1 VKTKLYCPFC
11 GQPLQKRHYEG
22 RVRPFCACCDTPI
35 YENPVPATAV
45 VVADKDT
52 GILLVK
58 RSVEPRKGEWALPG
72 GFIELSEAPDQAA
85 LRELAEETGI
95 SGAIDTLLG
104 VETNNSATYG
114 TVLIVGYLVTDYAG
128 VLCAGDDAEEVAFF
142 PPGAMP
148 PIAFN
153 SHAAF
158 IDRAIGSFFR
168 S

>member
-1 VKTKLYCPFC
+1 M
-11 GQPLQKRHYEG
+11 
-22 RVRPFCACCDTPI
+22 
-35 YENPVPATAV
+35 PATAV

-72 GFIELSEAPDQAA
+72 GFVELSEAPDQAA

-95 SGAIDTLLG
+95 SGTIDTLLG

-114 TVLIVGYLVTDYAG
+114 TVLIVGYLVIDYAG
-128 VLCAGDDAEEVAFF
+128 VPCAGDDAEEAAFF
-142 PPGAMP
+142 PPGVMP

-158 IDRAIGSFFR
+158 IDRVIDRFFPSF
-168 S
+168 SISKAKQPL